1 MDLPT
6 KFEDECHLEISRLA
20 KNAAPDK
27 RVLVVARIL
36 EPGLREALESQG
48 IETFTPDHLEE
59 TLVANI
65 PKFANVIFKAGRKFG
80 SQGAEE
86 LTSEHRWL
94 EG

>member
-6 KFEDECHLEISRLA
+6 KFEDECHLETSRLA

-27 RVLVVARIL
+27 RVLAVARFL
-36 EPGLREALESQG
+36 EPGLRGALESQG
-48 IETFTPDHLEE
+48 IETFTVDLLEE
-59 TLVANI
+59 ALVANI

-86 LTSEHRWL
+86 LTWEHRWL